1 MLHYDPK
8 LKKRSRELRNNN
20 TLAEVLLW
28 NQLKG
33 RKMLGCS
40 FLRQRPIDKYIVDF
54 YCPKLGL
61 VIEIDGESHRER
73 FASDQV
79 GQKNLEHLGLSLLRF
94 HDHDVKR
101 DMANVLRCILNW
113 IEQRLKESDRRRPP
127 APPSKGEQV
136 GGNLSRLETT
146 H

>member
-8 LKKRSRELRNNN
+8 LKKRSRELRNNS

-40 FLRQRPIDKYIVDF
+40 FLRQRPIYKYIVDF

-61 VIEIDGESHRER
+61 VIEIDSESHREK
-73 FASDQV
+73 FASDQTR
-79 GQKNLEHLGLSLLRF
+79 QKDLGELGLSVVRF
-94 HDHDVKR
+94 YDRDVKR
-101 DMANVLRCILNW
+101 DMANVLRCIQNW
-113 IEQRLKESDRRRPP
+113 IEQRLKES
-127 APPSKGEQV
+127 APGTSPYAPFKG
-136 GGNLSRLETT
+136 GIAR
-146 H
+146 

>member
-1 MLHYDPK
+1 MLYYDPK
-8 LKKRSRELRNNN
+8 LKKRSRGLRNNS

-40 FLRQRPIDKYIVDF
+40 FLRHRPIYKYIVDF

-61 VIEIDGESHRER
+61 VIEIDGESHREK

-79 GQKNLEHLGLSLLRF
+79 RQKNLENLGLSVLRF
-94 HDHDVKR
+94 HDRDVKR
-101 DMANVLRCILNW
+101 DMANVLRGIENW
-113 IEQRLKESDRRRPP
+113 IERRLKETGGHPP
-127 APPSKGEQV
+127 APPSKGYC
-136 GGNLSRLETT
+136 SAIPTAAR
-146 H
+146 